1 MKKIA
6 LGVIT
11 GLSLTFA
18 TNLFSQSLVHSVESN
33 PNPWTHERFDA
44 GPNKFTFAIHSDL
57 TGGERPDIF
66 ATAMAQLAL
75 LRPEFIISVGD
86 LIEGGDVG
94 ADQLAFEW
102 DAYDARVQNARA
114 PLFYVGGNH
123 DLSTVLSQQVWK
135 NRLGPSYYHFRY
147 KDVLFLV
154 LNTEDNTPER
164 IYEIAKARAAAVEI
178 YKSDGREAFEASEY
192 ANMPERSAGT
202 ISVDQSAYFQKA
214 IAENEDVRWTF
225 LFLHKPAWKKED
237 ENQFL
242 AIENTLSDRPYTV
255 FNGHEHV
262 YKHRERFGRD
272 YIQLATTGGEQ
283 FPDAGLSEDH
293 VTLITVSDQGVD
305 IANLMLAGIRDK
317 TGKIP
322 NIGETLCFAAA
333 RCGTDQ

>member
-18 TNLFSQSLVHSVESN
+18 TSLFSQSLVHSVESN

-86 LIEGGDVG
+86 LIEGGDVD

-102 DAYDARVQNARA
+102 DAYDARVQDARA

-135 NRLGPSYYHFRY
+135 DRLGPSYYHFRY

-164 IYEIAKARAAAVEI
+164 IDEIAKARAAAVEI
-178 YKSDGREAFEASEY
+178 YKSDGRDAFEASEY

-202 ISVDQSAYFQKA
+202 ISVDQSAYFQRA

-225 LFLHKPAWKKED
+225 LFLHKPAWEKDGE
-237 ENQFL
+237 EQFL
-242 AIENTLSDRPYTV
+242 AIENALTNGPYTV
-255 FNGHEHV
+255 FNGHEHI
-262 YKHRERFGRD
+262 YKYRERLGRD
-272 YIQLATTGGEQ
+272 YIQLSTTGGEQ

-293 VTLITVSDQGVD
+293 VTLVTVSESGVD

-322 NIGETLCFAAA
+322 DNGETLCFAAE
-333 RCGTDQ
+333 RCETSE

>member
-1 MKKIA
+1 M
-6 LGVIT
+6 
-11 GLSLTFA
+11 
-18 TNLFSQSLVHSVESN
+18 HSVESN

-86 LIEGGDVG
+86 LIEGGDVD

-102 DAYDARVQNARA
+102 DAYDARVQDARA

-135 NRLGPSYYHFRY
+135 DRLGPSYYHFRY

-154 LNTEDNTPER
+154 LDTEDNAPER
-164 IYEIAKARAAAVEI
+164 IDQVAQARANAVEI
-178 YKSDGREAFEASEY
+178 YKAEGREAFEASEY
-192 ANMPERSAGT
+192 ATMPERSSGA
-202 ISVDQSAYFQKA
+202 ISAAQSNYFQMA
-214 IAENEDVRWTF
+214 IAENANVRWTF
-225 LFLHKPAWKKED
+225 VFLHKPAWER
-237 ENQFL
+237 ESEEHFAEIEASL
-242 AIENTLSDRPYTV
+242 ADRPYTV

-262 YKHRERFGRD
+262 YKYRERLGRD

-283 FPDAGLSEDH
+283 FPDAGLSEDY
-293 VTLITVSDQGVD
+293 VTLVTVSEDGVD

-317 TGKIP
+317 TGSIP
-322 NIGETLCFAAA
+322 NNGNDLCFAATI
-333 RCGTDQ
+333 CGAKQ